1 MGLLSDV
8 WDYVRSKV
16 KDLIA
21 GSVTDLKVWVQN
33 RIASAIDAVDWVVK
47 NVINYV
53 TNVYNTVKE
62 YVTNV
67 YNTVN
72 EYITNVVENVTK
84 YVSNV
89 YNTTNQYITNVTNN
103 TTQYITNVIGVTQAA
118 LDKALADNRGW
129 MQNFFKLMDPG
140 GFLKDPL
147 GFINAAFAIQGEIVN
162 NLAVKSFWEGF
173 EEGLTEEVV

>member
-89 YNTTNQYITNVTNN
+89 YNTTNQYITNVVGASTEW
-103 TTQYITNVIGVTQAA
+103 VTQK
-118 LDKALADNRGW
+118 LQENREW
-129 MQNFFKLMDPG
+129 TTNFFKLMDPG

>member
-1 MGLLSDV
+1 MSLLSDI
-8 WDYVRSKV
+8 WDGIVGKVRSLISSSLADFKSWV
-16 KDLIA
+16 NARISDTIA
-21 GSVTDLKVWVQN
+21 GLKQIYNYVYT
-33 RIASAIDAVDWVVK
+33 
-47 NVINYV
+47 YV
-53 TNVYNTVKE
+53 TNVYNNVTNYLANVYN
-62 YVTNV
+62 YVTNYV
-67 YNTVN
+67 
-72 EYITNVVENVTK
+72 TNVVENVTK
-84 YVSNV
+84 
-89 YNTTNQYITNVTNN
+89 YITNVTNN

-162 NLAVKSFWEGF
+162 NLAVKSFWMGF